1 MRYTVVFILTALVLS
16 SCSHKNEAMELS
28 RNFFTSL
35 SDSTYGKP
43 SDFYPL
49 YDSLHIEAKSDAVDI
64 EESGITVKNDT
75 IAVRCY
81 NNYTDAT
88 GTFKQDSIT
97 LFIAKDKESSCISMT
112 QRG

>member
-1 MRYTVVFILTALVLS
+1 MRYTVGIILTALVLS

-35 SDSTYGKP
+35 SDTTYGKP
-43 SDFYPL
+43 NDFYPL
-49 YDSLHIEAKSDAVDI
+49 YDSLHIEVKSDAVDI

-75 IAVRCY
+75 ITVRCY

-88 GTFKQDSIT
+88 GTFKQQWIVKSI
-97 LFIAKDKESSCISMT
+97 ISMM
-112 QRG
+112 

>member
-1 MRYTVVFILTALVLS
+1 MGYTVVFILTALVLS
-16 SCSHKNEAMELS
+16 SCSYNNEAMELS

-35 SDSTYGKP
+35 SDTTYGKP
-43 SDFYPL
+43 GDFYPL
-49 YDSLHIEAKSDAVDI
+49 YDSLHIVAKSDAVDI

-88 GTFKQDSIT
+88 GTIKQDSIT

>member
-35 SDSTYGKP
+35 SDTTYGKP
-43 SDFYPL
+43 NDFYPL

-64 EESGITVKNDT
+64 DRKSV
-75 IAVRCY
+75 V
-81 NNYTDAT
+81 
-88 GTFKQDSIT
+88 
-97 LFIAKDKESSCISMT
+97 
-112 QRG
+112 